1 MTAQDSSV
9 VESPRLSFL
18 LQKCLEQMRS
28 LHRHDADRKGFG
40 HSPTSILN
48 LDLKNTIQK
57 LQVGTNLPCLPVLFE
72 VLPIRE
78 VSTLKVRSCQARREM
93 LPLT

>member
-1 MTAQDSSV
+1 M
-9 VESPRLSFL
+9 ESPRLSFL

-57 LQVGTNLPCLPVLFE
+57 LQVGTNLPCLPCYFRCAVFLYSNGNNPVLLRNNSANRLE
-72 VLPIRE
+72 VE
-78 VSTLKVRSCQARREM
+78 
-93 LPLT
+93 

>member
-1 MTAQDSSV
+1 M
-9 VESPRLSFL
+9 ESPRLSFL

-57 LQVGTNLPCLPVLFE
+57 LQVGTNLPCLPFRAIPKMAQKNGVRVFT
-72 VLPIRE
+72 LPPFLWR
-78 VSTLKVRSCQARREM
+78 L
-93 LPLT
+93 

>member
-1 MTAQDSSV
+1 M
-9 VESPRLSFL
+9 ESPRLSFL

-48 LDLKNTIQK
+48 LDLKNLIQK
-57 LQVGTNLPCLPVLFE
+57 IASWYQLALLASFCLGATHTGSVYPKSAFL
-72 VLPIRE
+72 L
-78 VSTLKVRSCQARREM
+78 S
-93 LPLT
+93 PL